1 MEDLIMM
8 INFYQDGDKPVLTKD
23 HKYFKNK
30 YILSVMVHSWL
41 MEDGWSVEC
50 KGRRIYK
57 DCEFRPSEKLINSF
71 VDFVFD

>member
-1 MEDLIMM
+1 ML
-8 INFYQDGDKPVLTKD
+8 INFYQNSDKPVLTED

-30 YILSVMVHSWL
+30 YILSVMVHGWL
-41 MEDGWSVEC
+41 MEDGWSIEC

-57 DCEFRPSEKLINSF
+57 DCELRPSEKLINSF